1 MKNSKIY
8 SMTLIAVFAALVC
21 IVSPFSIPI
30 GLVPISLSSVVI
42 LLSTYIIGYKRSVL
56 SCLIYILLGLV
67 GLPVFAS
74 FTSGIGVILGPTGGF
89 IIGYIP
95 LIIISG
101 LFINKFKSKWLHVLG
116 MGLGTI
122 VLYLFGTTWF
132 SVVNEVSFIYSLT
145 ICVIPFVLI
154 DIIKIIVVIS
164 IGDII
169 KKRIKVNNYEKDL

>member
-8 SMTLIAVFAALVC
+8 SMTLIAVFAALIC

-74 FTSGIGVILGPTGGF
+74 FTSGIGVIPSGRRNRGWSSNREGSQKRDGF
-89 IIGYIP
+89 
-95 LIIISG
+95 
-101 LFINKFKSKWLHVLG
+101 
-116 MGLGTI
+116 
-122 VLYLFGTTWF
+122 
-132 SVVNEVSFIYSLT
+132 
-145 ICVIPFVLI
+145 
-154 DIIKIIVVIS
+154 
-164 IGDII
+164 
-169 KKRIKVNNYEKDL
+169 